1 MAISRRIL
9 LAVPALA
16 MAAPALAQGDWPSR
30 PVRMIVPAPGGAGTA
45 DTVARIF
52 AQEVEKR
59 LPQRV
64 VVDNRGGAAGNV
76 GAAAAARS
84 APDGYTILWS
94 WSGTLATNPAMYSD
108 MPFDPQRDFAPVVMI
123 GSVPNILI
131 VNNDFPARDLAGFAA
146 FARANP
152 GAINHGTTGNGS
164 SMHLAAELFA
174 SRTGT
179 QLTHV
184 PYAAPAAATTDLV
197 AGRIQAMFNLV
208 TGAQPLV
215 SAGRVRAI
223 AVLADSRVPQMPDV
237 PTAAELGM
245 PGLSFGTWFCLMLP
259 RGADPALVARLNAL
273 ANEVLADPAARQ
285 RLEAAGMA
293 LDGGG
298 TPDRLAQF
306 LRAEIASHA
315 ELVRISG
322 ARVN

>member
-16 MAAPALAQGDWPSR
+16 LAAPALAQGDWPSR

-52 AQEVEKR
+52 AQEMEKR

-131 VNNDFPARDLAGFAA
+131 VNNDFPARDLAAFAA

>member
-1 MAISRRIL
+1 MTISRRTL
-9 LAVPALA
+9 LAMPALA
-16 MAAPALAQGDWPSR
+16 LAAPAWAQGDWPSR

-45 DTVARIF
+45 DTLARIF
-52 AQEVEKR
+52 AQEMEKR
-59 LPQRV
+59 LSQRV

-108 MPFDPQRDFAPVVMI
+108 MPFDPQRDFAPVVLV

-131 VNNDFPARDLAGFAA
+131 VNSDFPARDLAGFAA

-215 SAGRVRAI
+215 AAGRARAI

-259 RGADPALVARLNAL
+259 RGTDPALVARLNAL

-306 LRAEIASHA
+306 LRAEIATHA

-322 ARVN
+322 ARIN

>member
-1 MAISRRIL
+1 
-9 LAVPALA
+9 
-16 MAAPALAQGDWPSR
+16 
-30 PVRMIVPAPGGAGTA
+30 
-45 DTVARIF
+45 
-52 AQEVEKR
+52 
-59 LPQRV
+59 
-64 VVDNRGGAAGNV
+64 
-76 GAAAAARS
+76 
-84 APDGYTILWS
+84 
-94 WSGTLATNPAMYSD
+94 MYSD
-108 MPFDPQRDFAPVVMI
+108 MPFDPQRDFAPVVLI

-131 VNNDFPARDLAGFAA
+131 VTPDFPARDLAGFAA

-152 GAINHGTTGNGS
+152 GAINHGSTGNGS

-215 SAGRVRAI
+215 AAGRARAI

-245 PGLSFGTWFCLMLP
+245 QGLSFGTWFCLMLP

-273 ANEVLADPAARQ
+273 ANEILADPAARQ